1 MERVKQKKVKVRND
15 IDSEIP
21 TAPTMEDFHFDP
33 GIREG
38 SPELLIS
45 SKVSD
50 IKIRETTER
59 IEDLTLTGTETNLE
73 SDTGQAIRIYFSDY

>member
-38 SPELLIS
+38 
-45 SKVSD
+45 KVSD
-50 IKIRETTER
+50 INIRETTDR

-73 SDTGQAIRIYFSDY
+73 LDTGQAIRIYFSDY

>member
-38 SPELLIS
+38 SP
-45 SKVSD
+45 D
-50 IKIRETTER
+50 INIRETTER
-59 IEDLTLTGTETNLE
+59 IDDLTLTGTETNLE
-73 SDTGQAIRIYFSDY
+73 LDTGQAIRIYFSDY